1 MVKTRKGRQTINY
14 LNQFLFILSRRS
26 ENKRG
31 NQKRMKYTLGKKR
44 KAQVW
49 IETVIYTLIALVLI
63 AGVLAFIK
71 PKIQEMQDKAIIEQ
85 SIELIDG
92 LDKKVLSAVEGAPGN
107 SRLAELIIKK
117 GVLEIDGVND
127 KIVFRLDESKSMY
140 SQPGRKNISIGNI
153 NIYTEKKGS
162 LNSVSLT
169 RDYKTAYNIQY
180 EEMDKLKTITKGP
193 TSYNILIVNEG
204 VDSESADKRII
215 INIIP
220 TG

>member
-1 MVKTRKGRQTINY
+1 
-14 LNQFLFILSRRS
+14 
-26 ENKRG
+26 
-31 NQKRMKYTLGKKR
+31 MKYTLGKKR